1 MSLPAQI
8 GRYEIKSELGRGG
21 MAIVYRAYDPLFK
34 REVAIKVLPQY
45 YLHEP
50 GFGRRFAAE
59 AQLVAQLEH
68 VAIVPVYDFGGA
80 GAETDAQPYLV
91 MRYLQG
97 GSLRDRLLK
106 EGAFPLAEAYRI
118 IKHLAPGLDKA
129 HNRGI
134 IHRDLKP
141 DNILF
146 DEDSQPYLVD
156 FGIARL
162 TEATK
167 TMTIIGT
174 PSYMSPEQWEGISD
188 LDGRCDIYALGAIL
202 FEMVTG
208 SSPFSADTPASLMRQ
223 HLLAPVPDSLQQR
236 PDLPPAVQAVIERSM
251 AKDRDSRYPNAAALT
266 GALRGALRGVSPEV
280 GLDTLEFD
288 TAFTPED
295 GRPPQTL
302 VDGEGLQTITPKD
315 DLAAANVAAP
325 HIAAP
330 SRPGEETYDSQVI
343 FEEMQ
348 AGAQASVPQKT
359 ALLEY
364 DHASSAGPQGPAA
377 PLPAAGTPVRALERA
392 PERGKNVVP
401 LWGWGLLV
409 VVLLA
414 AFIFR
419 GNIFGTPAAGN
430 ESSAESPP
438 AQNEAGSEPAESA
451 ASEGPPQTAAPIATA
466 VETAI
471 TTPTLAAAEPT
482 LVPTAIPAPSDTFV
496 LYILNASNTMMA
508 ADGLAFNI
516 AREGLADHMI
526 ALQQRPDSPN
536 VGLMAFGHLVNP
548 VAGGCD
554 SDNVQLVAGIAAD
567 SLGAINA
574 EIPALFAVGRAP
586 LKEALRTAYQHFS
599 FTEDRKNAIILIT
612 NSGDGCDQ
620 NPLETI
626 RINQENANQRLP
638 IFIAGI
644 NVPASEEAALRDIA
658 QESTNGFYLPVGSTE
673 ELVEALAAFVNNIE

>member
-174 PSYMSPEQWEGISD
+174 PSYMSPEQWEGVSD

-208 SSPFSADTPASLMRQ
+208 NSPFSADTPASLMRQ

-251 AKDRDSRYPNAAALT
+251 AKDRDRRYPNAAALT

-288 TAFTPED
+288 AAFAAED
-295 GRPPQTL
+295 GRAPQTL
-302 VDGEGLQTITPKD
+302 VDSAGLQTITPEE
-315 DLAAANVAAP
+315 DLAAPHVAGPQQA
-325 HIAAP
+325 
-330 SRPGEETYDSQVI
+330 GEETYDSQVI

-377 PLPAAGTPVRALERA
+377 PLPAAGTPVPAPERAL
-392 PERGKNVVP
+392 ERGKNVVP

-419 GNIFGTPAAGN
+419 GNIFGTPAAGD
-430 ESSAESPP
+430 ESSAESPL
-438 AQNEAGSEPAESA
+438 AQNEAGSAPAESA
-451 ASEGPPQTAAPIATA
+451 ASAGPTQTAAPIATA
-466 VETAI
+466 VETAV

-482 LVPTAIPAPSDTFV
+482 LVPTAVPVPSDTFV

-508 ADGLAFNI
+508 ADGVAFNI
-516 AREGLADHMI
+516 AREGLAGHML
-526 ALQQRPDSPN
+526 ALQERADSPN

-554 SDNVQLVAGIAAD
+554 SDNVQLVAGIAVD

-586 LKEALRTAYQHFS
+586 LKEALRAAYQHFS
-599 FTEDRKNAIILIT
+599 FTENRKNAIILIT
-612 NSGDGCDQ
+612 NSSDGCDQ

-658 QESTNGFYLPVGSTE
+658 QESTNGSYRPVGSTAD
-673 ELVEALAAFVNNIE
+673 LMEALAAFVNSIE